1 MSSVEATRTA
11 TDGRRPPSPIPLRE
25 GDAQGSSTPHSE
37 WDDGAMA
44 NIATAEP
51 VPPNG
56 GYAWVCTFAVFLINA
71 NTWGINSS
79 WAVIMA
85 QYSTNKEVIQASH
98 LEFGLVGGLSISQ
111 ALLVS
116 PLVTVVRR
124 RIGARWTILIG
135 TALIFVSLLTSSFAS
150 RIWHL
155 VLAQGFCFGWGM
167 GFAYVTASALLPPWF
182 SSRRSLAVGVA
193 TAGSGI
199 GGLVYSIV
207 TDRVL
212 HAWDLGWAYRV
223 LAVSALSA
231 NLLAAFLLR
240 DLNAGPRAAGP
251 GEMRPSSFNP
261 RDFGRVE
268 VLLIVVWGV
277 ATELG
282 YIILLYSLP
291 IYAASIGLTPAQGSV
306 ANALLNLGLAVGR
319 PPLGYFSDVFGRI
332 SVAGAT
338 TLLCAVFCFALW
350 IPAQSFA
357 PLLVFALVAGML
369 CGTFWCT
376 ITPVLAE
383 VVGIAKFANTF
394 GVICIGLVLP
404 TTFAEPIA
412 MKLVEGDSNSNTAF
426 IHAQLFTGFMFLI
439 GSVCVWLLRCW
450 KIFSDV
456 EKREESMTTLERQH
470 RYWVSWITPQMMFST
485 QRV

>member
-1 MSSVEATRTA
+1 MGVA
-11 TDGRRPPSPIPLRE
+11 PPSPIPLSE
-25 GDAQGSSTPHSE
+25 GGARGSSTPHSE
-37 WDDGAMA
+37 SDDDAMA
-44 NIATAEP
+44 NVATAEP

-71 NTWGINSS
+71 HTWGINAS

-85 QYSTNKEVIQASH
+85 QYSTNEEAIQASH

-111 ALLVS
+111 ALLIS
-116 PLVTVVRR
+116 PIVTVVRK

-135 TALIFVSLLTSSFAS
+135 TMLIFLSLLTSSFAS
-150 RIWHL
+150 SIWHL

-167 GFAYVTASALLPPWF
+167 GFAYITASALLPPWF
-182 SSRRSLAVGVA
+182 SSRRSLAVGFA

-199 GGLVYSIV
+199 GGLLYSIV
-207 TDRVL
+207 TDRII
-212 HAWDLGWAYRV
+212 HAWGLAWAYRV
-223 LAVSALSA
+223 LAVAALSA

-240 DLNAGPRAAGP
+240 DLNTRPRAAVT
-251 GEMRPSSFNP
+251 GEIRSSSFNP

-268 VLLIVVWGV
+268 VLLIVVWGF

-282 YIILLYSLP
+282 KR
-291 IYAASIGLTPAQGSV
+291 PAQS
-306 ANALLNLGLAVGR
+306 R
-319 PPLGYFSDVFGRI
+319 PRHRPPPLGYLSDVFGRI

-338 TLLCAVFCFALW
+338 TMLCAIFCFALW

-357 PLLVFALVAGML
+357 PLLLFALVSGTL

-412 MKLVEGDSNSNTAF
+412 IKLVEGDPNSNRAF
-426 IHAQLFTGFMFLI
+426 IHAQLFAGFMFLI
-439 GSVCVWLLRCW
+439 GSVCLWLLRCW
-450 KIFSDV
+450 KIFTDV
-456 EKREESMTTLERQH
+456 EMRGESMTTLERQH
-470 RYWVSWITPQMMFST
+470 RYWVSWITPQMIFST

>member
-1 MSSVEATRTA
+1 MTSAEATGNA
-11 TDGRRPPSPIPLRE
+11 TDGRRPPSPIPLSE
-25 GDAQGSSTPHSE
+25 GGAQGSSTPHSE
-37 WDDGAMA
+37 SDDDAMA
-44 NIATAEP
+44 NVATAEP

-71 NTWGINSS
+71 HTWGINAS

-85 QYSTNKEVIQASH
+85 QYSTNEEAIQASH

-111 ALLVS
+111 ALLIS
-116 PLVTVVRR
+116 PIVTVVRK

-135 TALIFVSLLTSSFAS
+135 TMLIFLSLLTSSFAS
-150 RIWHL
+150 SIWHL

-167 GFAYVTASALLPPWF
+167 GFAYITASALLPPWF
-182 SSRRSLAVGVA
+182 SSRRSLAVGFA

-199 GGLVYSIV
+199 GGLLYSIV
-207 TDRVL
+207 TDRII
-212 HAWDLGWAYRV
+212 HAWGLAWAYRV
-223 LAVSALSA
+223 LAVAALSA

-240 DLNAGPRAAGP
+240 DLNTRPRAAVT
-251 GEMRPSSFNP
+251 GEIRSSSFNP

-268 VLLIVVWGV
+268 VLLIVVWGF

-306 ANALLNLGLAVGR
+306 ANALLNLGLAIGR
-319 PPLGYFSDVFGRI
+319 PPLGYLSDVFGRI

-338 TLLCAVFCFALW
+338 TMLCAIFCFALW

-357 PLLVFALVAGML
+357 PLLLFALVSGTL

-412 MKLVEGDSNSNTAF
+412 IKLVEGDPNSNRAF
-426 IHAQLFTGFMFLI
+426 IHAQLFAGFMFLI
-439 GSVCVWLLRCW
+439 GSVCLWLLRCW
-450 KIFSDV
+450 KIFTDV
-456 EKREESMTTLERQH
+456 EMRGESMTTLERQH
-470 RYWVSWITPQMMFST
+470 RYWVSWITPQMIFST